1 LLPIA
6 ARRAK
11 LNALILPADT
21 RFTGC
26 CDDFDCLHGEA
37 SVLPAVKNYLAWPGR
52 AESRVC
58 RDESAR
64 SNGKL
69 VGRRIATF
77 VLLCLLAA
85 LSLPGCCGVP
95 GGRLRDWWCQ
105 HCKVGPNYST
115 PPAQIADD
123 WIDANDPRLS
133 RATTNYA
140 YWWRVFNDPTLDSLI
155 ERASSQNL
163 TLRAAGF
170 RIMEARARRRIAVGA
185 LFPQFQQ
192 ATADY
197 QRFNISQRIANPP
210 PIPDFN
216 DFDVGF
222 DLAWELDLWGRF
234 RRAVE
239 EQDARLDAS
248 IADYDDVLVILQAE
262 VAATYVQM
270 RGFEQRLIYAT
281 RNASSQRQ
289 VLDLASIRERE
300 GDVSSLDVLQSENI
314 YRTTAASIPRFEAA
328 VRQTRNA
335 LAVLLGVPPHD
346 MAAELAADARIPTA
360 PRDVVVGIP
369 AELLRRRPDI
379 RRAERNVAAQSARIG
394 VAVSD
399 LYPAV
404 SIVGSLGWEAEH
416 AGDLFTSESF
426 RGNVGPSIRW
436 NILHYGRIQANILAQ
451 DAIYQE
457 LVAQYE
463 QTVLSANA
471 EAEDAIIAFLKSQ
484 DELNEISQAASAA
497 EKGLGIGLT
506 QYREGAADYNR
517 VLLVTDFLTSSQDQM
532 AQTQANVALN
542 LIRIYK
548 ALGGGW
554 TTRLTPPNVNAAA
567 LPRIDDEL
575 PRQEPRQ
582 PAVNDMLLPA
592 LDELQPMN
600 IDAR

>member
-1 LLPIA
+1 MSL
-6 ARRAK
+6 
-11 LNALILPADT
+11 
-21 RFTGC
+21 TGC
-26 CDDFDCLHGEA
+26 C
-37 SVLPAVKNYLAWPGR
+37 N
-52 AESRVC
+52 
-58 RDESAR
+58 
-64 SNGKL
+64 
-69 VGRRIATF
+69 
-77 VLLCLLAA
+77 
-85 LSLPGCCGVP
+85 VP

-115 PPAQIADD
+115 PPVQIADD
-123 WIDANDPRLS
+123 WIDGNDPRLS
-133 RATTNYA
+133 RATTDYA
-140 YWWRVFNDPTLDSLI
+140 YWWRVFNDPTLNSLV
-155 ERASSQNL
+155 ERASNQNL

-210 PIPDFN
+210 PIPDFD

-222 DLAWELDLWGRF
+222 ELAWELDLWGRF

-270 RGFEQRLIYAT
+270 RGFEQRLRYAT
-281 RNASSQRQ
+281 QNTSSQRQ
-289 VLDLASIRERE
+289 VFDLASIRERE

-328 VRQTRNA
+328 VRQSRNA

-346 MAAELAADARIPTA
+346 MTAELAANTQIPVA

-369 AELLRRRPDI
+369 AELLGRRPDI
-379 RRAERNVAAQSARIG
+379 RRAEREVAAQSARIG

-399 LYPAV
+399 LFPAV
-404 SIVGSLGWEAEH
+404 SILGSLGWEAEH
-416 AGDLFTSESF
+416 AGDLFTSEAF

-451 DAIYQE
+451 DARYQE
-457 LVAQYE
+457 LVARYE
-463 QTVLSANA
+463 QTVLAANA

-497 EKGLGIGLT
+497 ERGLGIGLT

-554 TTRLTPPNVNAAA
+554 TTRFTSPDAVGVG
-567 LPRIDDEL
+567 LPRIGEEL
-575 PRQEPRQ
+575 PREEPQR
-582 PAVNDMLLPA
+582 PVDNNMALPA
-592 LDELQPMN
+592 FDRLQPMD
-600 IDAR
+600 IDFR